1 MSIKAVII
9 GAGFGGLLV
18 ANKLRQKF
26 KPNQMQ
32 IMVID
37 KKSSFT
43 YYPSVHELI
52 SDDVSREDISI
63 DLKTHLSRKNID
75 FLHDEI
81 VSVESSEKTMQTQK
95 KKKIDFDILILALG
109 STSNYFGIEGAEKNT
124 VPLKSVNSAEK
135 INQTIKEKIKEKRKA
150 DIVVCG
156 GGLTGVEGA
165 FAIKE
170 LVDKLDS
177 LYDILDKT
185 NVTIIEAMPNI
196 LPVFP
201 AKVQKDAEEALKEKK
216 IDVKKGI
223 PITKITHD
231 LVELKD
237 GTKIKS
243 DLTIWT
249 GGVRAN
255 QTLALCELE
264 LSQKG
269 SILVNKYLQ
278 SKKYDY
284 IYALGDNMFFPLDDK
299 RAVPQTAQYA
309 EQQAK
314 IVAKNIS
321 NQILGG
327 KLEEYVPKQTNP
339 VLISLGTKVA
349 IISKGRFSMKGRIFS
364 FLKKK
369 LQENVM
375 SKYD

>member
-1 MSIKAVII
+1 MII

-26 KPNQMQ
+26 KPSQMQ
-32 IMVID
+32 IIVID

-63 DLKTHLSRKNID
+63 DLKSHLSRKNIE
-75 FLHDEI
+75 FVHDEI
-81 VSVESSEKTMQTQK
+81 VSVESSDKTIQTQK
-95 KKKIDFDILILALG
+95 KKKIEFDILVLALG
-109 STSNYFGIEGAEKNT
+109 STSNYFGIEGAEKHT

-170 LVDKLDS
+170 LVDKLDR

-185 NVTIIEAMPNI
+185 NVTVIEAMPNL

-201 AKVQKDAEEALKEKK
+201 EKVQKAAENALKENK

-223 PITKITHD
+223 PIIKITSNT
-231 LVELKD
+231 VELKD
-237 GTKIKS
+237 GTIIKS

-249 GGVRAN
+249 AGVRAN

-264 LSQKG
+264 LSQRG
-269 SILVNKYLQ
+269 SVLVNKYLQ

-284 IYALGDNMFFPLDDK
+284 IYALGDNMFFPLDEK

-309 EQQAK
+309 EQQAR
-314 IVAKNIS
+314 IVADNIAS
-321 NQILGG
+321 QILGK
-327 KLEEYVPKQTNP
+327 KLEEYSPEQNNP
-339 VLISLGTKVA
+339 VLISLGTKTA
-349 IISKGRFSMKGRIFS
+349 ILSRGRLSMKGRLFS
-364 FLKKK
+364 FMKKK
-369 LQENVM
+369 LQEKIM
-375 SKYD
+375 GKYD